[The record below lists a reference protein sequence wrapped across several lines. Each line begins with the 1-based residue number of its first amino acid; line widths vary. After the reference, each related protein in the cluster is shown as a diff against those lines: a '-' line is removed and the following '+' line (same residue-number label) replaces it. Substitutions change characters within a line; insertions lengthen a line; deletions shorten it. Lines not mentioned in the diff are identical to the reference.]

1 MDSEAPRGA
10 QKAPQEFRQGWKTAT
25 QDYQTIRYEK
35 SGSLA
40 TITLNRPNVLN
51 AVNEKMGQELQDAL
65 RNAERD
71 EEVRCLI
78 ITGSGRAFCAG
89 EDIQDLRG
97 QYERGENPK
106 LGERLLHK
114 YNPIIRRI
122 RRMEK
127 PVIAAVNGVA
137 AGAGA
142 GIAYSCDIRI
152 ASEHAKFLQAFI
164 RVGLAPDSGTSFF
177 LPRLAGFSKALELSL
192 TGDEIPSKDA
202 ERYGIVYRVVPE
214 EQLMATAQDV
224 ATKLAQGATKAI
236 GLTKRALNKSISSDL
251 ETVLEYESYLQEIA
265 GATADHIEAVRAFFE
280 KRKPVFKGK

>member
-1 MDSEAPRGA
+1 MI
-10 QKAPQEFRQGWKTAT
+10 QG
-25 QDYQTIRYEK
+25 YQTIRYSK
-35 SGSLA
+35 SDGLV

-51 AVNEKMGQELQDAL
+51 AVNEKMGQELQQAL
-65 RNAERD
+65 REAERD

-78 ITGSGRAFCAG
+78 ITGSGRAFSAG

-97 QYERGENPK
+97 QYERGETPK

-142 GIAYSCDIRI
+142 GIAYSCDLRI
-152 ASEHAKFLQAFI
+152 ASENAKFLQAFI
-164 RVGLAPDSGTSFF
+164 RVGLAPDSGTSYF

-192 TGDEIPSKDA
+192 TGDELTSRDA
-202 ERYGIVYRVVPE
+202 ERYGLVYKVVPE
-214 EQLMATAQDV
+214 EKLMATAEEI
-224 ATKLAQGATKAI
+224 ATKLAQGPTKAI

>member
-1 MDSEAPRGA
+1 MSTLSYE
-10 QKAPQEFRQGWKTAT
+10 
-25 QDYQTIRYEK
+25 TIQYEK
-35 SGSLA
+35 SNGIAVIS
-40 TITLNRPNVLN
+40 LNRPDVLN
-51 AVNEKMGQELQDAL
+51 AVNERMGQELLDAL
-65 RNAERD
+65 RNVERD
-71 EEVRCLI
+71 DTIHCLI
-78 ITGSGRAFCAG
+78 ITGKGRAFCAG

-106 LGERLLHK
+106 LGERLLRK

-122 RRMEK
+122 RHMEK
-127 PVIAAVNGVA
+127 PIIAAVNGVA

-152 ASEHAKFLQAFI
+152 ASENARFLQAFI

-177 LPRLAGFSKALELSL
+177 LPRLVGFAKALELSL
-192 TGDEIPSKDA
+192 TGDELTTKDA
-202 ERYGIVYRVVPE
+202 ERLGLVSKVVPA
-214 EQLMATAQDV
+214 EQLMTSARDV
-224 ATKLAQGATKAI
+224 AMKLAQGPTTAI

>member
-1 MDSEAPRGA
+1 
-10 QKAPQEFRQGWKTAT
+10 
-25 QDYQTIRYEK
+25 
-35 SGSLA
+35 
-40 TITLNRPNVLN
+40 
-51 AVNEKMGQELQDAL
+51 MGEELLDAL

-71 EEVRCLI
+71 DEVRCLI
-78 ITGSGRAFCAG
+78 ITGNGRAFCAG

-97 QYERGENPK
+97 QYQRGENPK

-114 YNPIIRRI
+114 YNPIIRQI
-122 RRMEK
+122 RGMAK

-142 GIAYSCDIRI
+142 GIAYSCDIRV
-152 ASEHAKFLQAFI
+152 ASDTAKFLQAFI
-164 RVGLAPDSGTSFF
+164 KVGLAPDSGTSFF

-192 TGDEIPSKDA
+192 TGDELTSQDA
-202 ERYGIVYRVVPE
+202 ERYGLVWKVVPAE
-214 EQLMATAQDV
+214 RLVMTAQEL
-224 ATKLAQGATKAI
+224 AMKLGQGPTKAI

-251 ETVLEYESYLQEIA
+251 ESVLEYESYVQEIA